1 MKMKKLLAAVLAAA
15 CFLGTTGCAVQNAA
29 QTIAANDLTKNV
41 KKAEQTMC
49 LDEDARNH
57 TIEAE
62 TTFGVKLL
70 QNEMEKANPL
80 ISPLSIASALSMTA
94 NGAVGETKAQMEEV
108 LGANADTFSSV
119 FAARQASEKDDKQ
132 LKLANSIWFKDTPTL
147 HVEDVFLQ
155 KNADCFGA
163 GIYSAPFDDSTK
175 TAINDWVKGNT
186 DGMIPEILD
195 EIPDD
200 AVMYLVNALA
210 FDAKWEDIFETTQV
224 HTGRFTSR
232 EGVEQTGDFLYGE
245 TGKFL
250 TCEHAEGFLKY
261 YEGQKYAFAALLP
274 EEGMEISEFV
284 SGLTGE
290 ELHAILTSP
299 QSESVEFGLPKFKT
313 EFSSELSENLKSLG
327 MTDAFDGEKADFSAL
342 GSSDEGNILISR
354 VLHKTFIQVDEAG
367 TKAGAAT
374 AVDMV
379 TESAAVYPHSV
390 YLERPFVY
398 MIVDMETKLPVFL
411 GVLTELPEV

>member
-15 CFLGTTGCAVQNAA
+15 CFLGTAGCAS
-29 QTIAANDLTKNV
+29 QTIAATDLTKNV
-41 KKAEQTMC
+41 KKTAQAPS
-49 LDEDARNH
+49 LDEAAQDR
-57 TIEAE
+57 TIEDL
-62 TTFGVKLL
+62 TGFGVKLL
-70 QNEMEKANPL
+70 QNEMGKTDPL
-80 ISPLSIASALSMTA
+80 ISPLSIAAALSMTA

-108 LGANADTFSSV
+108 LGASADTLSSS
-119 FAARQASEKDDKQ
+119 FAALQSALKNDKQ
-132 LKLANSIWFKDTPTL
+132 LKLANSIWLKDTPTL
-147 HVEDVFLQ
+147 HVEDAFLQ

-163 GIYSAPFDDSTK
+163 GIYAAPFDDSTK
-175 TAINDWVKGNT
+175 TAINDWVKEKT

-195 EIPDD
+195 KISADS
-200 AVMYLVNALA
+200 VMYLVNALA

-224 HTGRFTSR
+224 RTGRFTSR

-245 TGKFL
+245 STQYLAGA
-250 TCEHAEGFLKY
+250 HAEGFLKY

-274 EEGMEISEFV
+274 EEGMDITDFV
-284 SGLTGE
+284 SGLTGQA
-290 ELHAILTSP
+290 LHAILSSP
-299 QSESVEFGLPKFKT
+299 QTETVEFGLPKFKT
-313 EFSSELSENLKSLG
+313 TFDTELSESLKALG

-379 TESAAVYPHSV
+379 TGSAAEYPHSV

-411 GVLTELPEV
+411 GALTELPEV

>member
-1 MKMKKLLAAVLAAA
+1 MKLKKLLAAALAAA
-15 CFLGTTGCAVQNAA
+15 WLLGTAGCASQA
-29 QTIAANDLTKNV
+29 IAAKDLTKNV
-41 KKAEQTMC
+41 KKAEQTVF
-49 LDEDARNH
+49 LDEAAQDKA
-57 TIEAE
+57 IEDL
-62 TTFGVKLL
+62 TGFGVKLL
-70 QNEMEKANPL
+70 QKEMGKTDPL
-80 ISPLSIASALSMTA
+80 LSPLSIAAALSMTA

-108 LGANADTFSSV
+108 LGASADTLSSS
-119 FAARQASEKDDKQ
+119 FAALQSALKNDKQ
-132 LKLANSIWFKDTPTL
+132 LKLANSIWLKDTPTL
-147 HVEDVFLQ
+147 HVEDAFLQ

-163 GIYSAPFDDSTK
+163 GIYAAPFDDSTK
-175 TAINDWVKGNT
+175 TAINDWVKEKT

-195 EIPDD
+195 KISADS
-200 AVMYLVNALA
+200 VVYLVNALA

-224 HTGRFTSR
+224 RTGRFTSR

-245 TGKFL
+245 TSQYLSG
-250 TCEHAEGFLKY
+250 EHAEGFLKY

-274 EEGMEISEFV
+274 EEGMDITDFV
-284 SGLTGE
+284 SGLTGQA
-290 ELHAILTSP
+290 LHAILSSP
-299 QSESVEFGLPKFKT
+299 QTETVEFGLPKFKT
-313 EFSSELSENLKSLG
+313 AFDTELSESLKALG

-379 TESAAVYPHSV
+379 TGSAAEYPHSV

-411 GVLTELPEV
+411 GALTELPEV

>member
-15 CFLGTTGCAVQNAA
+15 CFLGLAGCAS
-29 QTIAANDLTKNV
+29 QTIAATDLTKNV
-41 KKAEQTMC
+41 KKTAQSPS
-49 LDEDARNH
+49 LDEAAQDR
-57 TIEAE
+57 TIEDL
-62 TTFGVKLL
+62 TGFGVKLL
-70 QNEMEKANPL
+70 QNEMGKTDPL
-80 ISPLSIASALSMTA
+80 ISPLSIAAALSMTA

-108 LGANADTFSSV
+108 LGASADTLSSS
-119 FAARQASEKDDKQ
+119 FAALQSALKNDKQ
-132 LKLANSIWFKDTPTL
+132 LKLANSIWLKDTPTL
-147 HVEDVFLQ
+147 HVEDAFLQ

-163 GIYSAPFDDSTK
+163 GIYAAPFDDSTK
-175 TAINDWVKGNT
+175 TAINDWVKEKT

-195 EIPDD
+195 KISADS
-200 AVMYLVNALA
+200 VMYLVNALA

-224 HTGRFTSR
+224 RTGRFTSR

-245 TGKFL
+245 TSQYLSG
-250 TCEHAEGFLKY
+250 EHAEGFLKY

-274 EEGMEISEFV
+274 EAGMDITDFV
-284 SGLTGE
+284 SGLTGQA
-290 ELHAILTSP
+290 LHAILSSP
-299 QSESVEFGLPKFKT
+299 QTETVEFGLPKFKT
-313 EFSSELSENLKSLG
+313 TFDTELSESLKALG

-379 TESAAVYPHSV
+379 TGSAAEYPHSV

-411 GVLTELPEV
+411 GALTELPEV

>member
-1 MKMKKLLAAVLAAA
+1 MKLKKLLAAALAAA
-15 CFLGTTGCAVQNAA
+15 WLLGLAGCASQA
-29 QTIAANDLTKNV
+29 IAANDLTKNV
-41 KKAEQTMC
+41 KKAEQTVF
-49 LDEDARNH
+49 LDEAAQDKA
-57 TIEAE
+57 IEDLTA
-62 TTFGVKLL
+62 FGVKLL
-70 QNEMEKANPL
+70 QKEMGKTDPL
-80 ISPLSIASALSMTA
+80 LSPLSIAAALSMTA
-94 NGAVGETKAQMEEV
+94 NGAVGETKTQMEAV
-108 LGANADTFSSV
+108 LGASTETLSSS
-119 FAARQASEKDDKQ
+119 FAALQSALKNDKQ
-132 LKLANSIWFKDTPTL
+132 LKLANSIWLKDTPTL
-147 HVEDVFLQ
+147 HVEDAFLQ

-163 GIYSAPFDDSTK
+163 GIYSAPFDESTK
-175 TAINDWVKGNT
+175 AAINDWVKEKT

-195 EIPDD
+195 KISADS
-200 AVMYLVNALA
+200 VVYLVNALA

-224 HTGRFTSR
+224 RTGRFTSR

-245 TGKFL
+245 TSQYLSG
-250 TCEHAEGFLKY
+250 EHAEGFLKY

-274 EEGMEISEFV
+274 EEGMEIGEFV
-284 SGLTGE
+284 SGLTGQA
-290 ELHAILTSP
+290 LHAILSSP
-299 QSESVEFGLPKFKT
+299 QTETVEFGLPKFKT
-313 EFSSELSENLKSLG
+313 AFDTELSESLIALG

-379 TESAAVYPHSV
+379 TGSAAEYPHSV

-411 GVLTELPEV
+411 GALTELPEV

>member
-15 CFLGTTGCAVQNAA
+15 CFLGLAGCAS
-29 QTIAANDLTKNV
+29 QTIAATDLTKNV
-41 KKAEQTMC
+41 KKTAQAPS
-49 LDEDARNH
+49 LDEAAQDR
-57 TIEAE
+57 TIEDL
-62 TTFGVKLL
+62 TGFGVKLL
-70 QNEMEKANPL
+70 QNEMSKTDPL
-80 ISPLSIASALSMTA
+80 ISPLSIAAALSMTA

-108 LGANADTFSSV
+108 LGASADTLSSS
-119 FAARQASEKDDKQ
+119 FAALQSALKNDKQ

-147 HVEDVFLQ
+147 HVEDAFLQ

-163 GIYSAPFDDSTK
+163 GIYAAPFDDSTK
-175 TAINDWVKGNT
+175 TAINDWVKEKT

-195 EIPDD
+195 KISADS
-200 AVMYLVNALA
+200 VMYLVNALA

-224 HTGRFTSR
+224 RTGRFTSR

-245 TGKFL
+245 TSQYLSG
-250 TCEHAEGFLKY
+250 EHAEGFLKY

-274 EEGMEISEFV
+274 EAGMDITDFV
-284 SGLTGE
+284 SGLTGQA
-290 ELHAILTSP
+290 LHAILSSP
-299 QSESVEFGLPKFKT
+299 QTETVEFGLPKFKT
-313 EFSSELSENLKSLG
+313 AFDTELSESLIALG

-374 AVDMV
+374 AVEMV
-379 TESAAVYPHSV
+379 AEGAAEYPHSV

-411 GVLTELPEV
+411 GALTELPEV

>member
-15 CFLGTTGCAVQNAA
+15 CFLGTTGCAS

-41 KKAEQTMC
+41 KKENQAAS
-49 LDEDARNH
+49 LDADTQDK

-62 TTFGVKLL
+62 TSFSVKLL
-70 QNEMEKANPL
+70 QNEMGKTNPL
-80 ISPLSIASALSMTA
+80 LSPLSIASALSMTA
-94 NGAVGETKAQMEEV
+94 NGAVGETKTQMEEV
-108 LGANADTFSSV
+108 LGANADTLSSS
-119 FAARQASEKDDKQ
+119 FAARQASKKDDKQ
-132 LKLANSIWFKDTPTL
+132 LKLANSIWLKDTPTL
-147 HVEDVFLQ
+147 HVEDAFLQ
-155 KNADCFGA
+155 KNADYFGA
-163 GIYSAPFDDSTK
+163 SIYSAPFDESTK
-175 TAINDWVKGNT
+175 TAINDWVSQNT
-186 DGMIPEILD
+186 DGMIPEILN
-195 EIPDD
+195 EIPKD

-232 EGVEQTGDFLYGE
+232 EGIEQTGDFLYGE
-245 TGKFL
+245 SRQYLSG
-250 TCEHAEGFLKY
+250 EHAEGFLKY

-274 EEGMEISEFV
+274 EEGMDISEFV

-290 ELHAILTSP
+290 ALHAILTSP
-299 QSESVEFGLPKFKT
+299 LTETVEFGLPKFKT
-313 EFSSELSENLKSLG
+313 AFDTELSESLKALG

-374 AVDMV
+374 AVDV
-379 TESAAVYPHSV
+379 TTESAAEYPHSV

-398 MIVDMETKLPVFL
+398 MIVDMETMLPVFL
-411 GVLTELPEV
+411 GALTELPEV

>member
-15 CFLGTTGCAVQNAA
+15 CFLGTAGCAS
-29 QTIAANDLTKNV
+29 QTIAATDLTKNV
-41 KKAEQTMC
+41 KKTAQAPS
-49 LDEDARNH
+49 LDEAAQDR
-57 TIEAE
+57 TIEDL
-62 TTFGVKLL
+62 TGFGVKLL
-70 QNEMEKANPL
+70 QKEMGKTDPL
-80 ISPLSIASALSMTA
+80 LSPLSIAAALSMTA
-94 NGAVGETKAQMEEV
+94 NGAVGETKTQMEAV
-108 LGANADTFSSV
+108 LGASTETLSSS
-119 FAARQASEKDDKQ
+119 FAALQSALKNDKQ

-147 HVEDVFLQ
+147 HVEDAFLQ

-163 GIYSAPFDDSTK
+163 GIYAAPFDDSTK
-175 TAINDWVKGNT
+175 TAINDWVKEKT

-195 EIPDD
+195 KISADS
-200 AVMYLVNALA
+200 VVYLVNALA

-224 HTGRFTSR
+224 RTGRFTSR

-245 TGKFL
+245 TSQYLSG
-250 TCEHAEGFLKY
+250 EHAEGFLKY

-274 EEGMEISEFV
+274 EEGMDITDFV
-284 SGLTGE
+284 SGLTGQA
-290 ELHAILTSP
+290 LHAILSSP
-299 QSESVEFGLPKFKT
+299 QTETVEFGLPKFKT
-313 EFSSELSENLKSLG
+313 AFDTELSESLIALG

-379 TESAAVYPHSV
+379 TGSAAEYPHSV

-411 GVLTELPEV
+411 GALTELPEV

>member
-15 CFLGTTGCAVQNAA
+15 CFLGLAGCAS
-29 QTIAANDLTKNV
+29 QTIAATDLTKNV
-41 KKAEQTMC
+41 KKTAQAPS
-49 LDEDARNH
+49 LDEAAQDR
-57 TIEAE
+57 TIEDL
-62 TTFGVKLL
+62 TGFGVKLL
-70 QNEMEKANPL
+70 QNEMGKTDPL
-80 ISPLSIASALSMTA
+80 ISPLSIAAALSMTA

-108 LGANADTFSSV
+108 LGASADTLSSS
-119 FAARQASEKDDKQ
+119 FAALQSALKNDKQ
-132 LKLANSIWFKDTPTL
+132 LKLANSIWLKDTPTL
-147 HVEDVFLQ
+147 HVEDAFLQ

-163 GIYSAPFDDSTK
+163 GIYAAPFDDSTK
-175 TAINDWVKGNT
+175 TAINDWVKEKT

-195 EIPDD
+195 KISADS
-200 AVMYLVNALA
+200 VVYLVNALA

-224 HTGRFTSR
+224 RTGRFTSR

-245 TGKFL
+245 TSQYLSG
-250 TCEHAEGFLKY
+250 EHAEGFLKY

-274 EEGMEISEFV
+274 EAGMDITDFV
-284 SGLTGE
+284 SGLTGQA
-290 ELHAILTSP
+290 LHAILSSP
-299 QSESVEFGLPKFKT
+299 QTETVEFGLPKFKT
-313 EFSSELSENLKSLG
+313 AFDTELSESLKALG

-379 TESAAVYPHSV
+379 TGSAAEYPHSV

-411 GVLTELPEV
+411 GALTELPEV